1 MSNPMAT
8 RFEVRSPNPNTN
20 TFLALAAYYQAMQD
34 GIKVAVNSGKTT
46 DELEKELSKSP
57 EEKGIYLEEGRAYR
71 SEDDVFDHFTPEERN
86 RMFGSHP
93 ATVYENIIALD
104 NYKDKLAVLMAD
116 NVISDKIIKSYATAV
131 TNRWVTEII
140 NRLVP
145 EYMDLV
151 RGCKMLHEDSYD
163 SKEDVDID
171 SENWSKVNII
181 RHYLMKDNKTQASLF
196 NRVREA
202 AAKKDYD
209 TLSELQ
215 IEMSKI
221 IGDLRDAYSVYKR
234 NILDEI

>member
-1 MSNPMAT
+1 MAT

-71 SEDDVFDHFTPEERN
+71 SEEDVFDHFTPEERN

-151 RGCKMLHEDSYD
+151 RGCKMLHVEENYS

-202 AAKKDYD
+202 AAKKDYE

-234 NILDEI
+234 NILDEL